1 MSLPGAFSAL
11 REPAWTRTQNVS
23 DLFDGQLLESRQGA
37 GEEAHD
43 EGGWG
48 ADNVQHGG
56 WQHGDVGVLPGE
68 RVEQRHHRM
77 AALGERAFGR
87 TGGLELRKKLDIR
100 I

>member
-1 MSLPGAFSAL
+1 M
-11 REPAWTRTQNVS
+11 S
-23 DLFDGQLLESRQGA
+23 DLFYGQLLESRQGA

-68 RVEQRHHRM
+68 GVEQCHHRM
-77 AALGERAFGR
+77 AALGECAFGR
-87 TGGLELRKKLDIR
+87 TGGLELRQKLDIR